1 MKQVTNNIC
10 LYLYKINTD
19 NTASK
24 HLTSVKPNIFYFILG
39 RAL

>member
-1 MKQVTNNIC
+1 MKWVANNVC
-10 LYLYKINTD
+10 LYLYKIHTN
-19 NTASK
+19 NTAGK